1 MALTNADFIT
11 YGELVSAMFPDE
23 TLTTK
28 VDALITQATTLYPDS
43 EEMQKAWVYVTCYQQ
58 ALSYWTFAGDDLVF
72 GSTEINL
79 NNKAILSNIRQSLKK
94 WQALLR
100 SGVGYASE
108 TVSVTTSVTL

>member
-58 ALSYWTFAGDDLVF
+58 ALNYWQFKLTQSSAGSVS
-72 GSTEINL
+72 GSRDIQ
-79 NNKAILSNIRQSLKK
+79 AILKNLKRNLAK
-94 WQALLR
+94 WLNALT
-100 SGVGYASE
+100 SSVGVDSA